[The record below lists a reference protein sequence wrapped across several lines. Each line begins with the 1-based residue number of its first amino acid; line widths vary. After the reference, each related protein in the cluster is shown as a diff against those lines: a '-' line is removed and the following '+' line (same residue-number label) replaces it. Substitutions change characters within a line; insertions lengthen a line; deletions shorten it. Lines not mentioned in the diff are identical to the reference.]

1 MFDALLFSLIMAVTP
16 ADKSEPTPKVPS
28 LETQLPGRYS
38 SFIFARTSPKWRQS
52 KRVEYAVQLSA
63 RIEVE
68 ARRRGL
74 DANALVA
81 IGWIESHFQPWARG
95 RGVPGRREGEIGTW
109 QLFRGDQA
117 VEQARLR
124 LAGCNAPAKMSTTLR
139 AFWARRQAESDGTCD
154 DQAVAD
160 ARRWHGPWMG
170 TELEDV
176 VTSTFIAAFE
186 VKAHVDNAKA
196 AGRTVGKLPSECSGV
211 PAHVPPYGFFNA
223 GPHPV
228 KQWYLRKLC
237 SRYKAVL
244 AATSP

>member
-1 MFDALLFSLIMAVTP
+1 MLDALLFSLILAVTP
-16 ADKSEPTPKVPS
+16 ADKSEPPPKVPS

-38 SFIFARTSPKWRQS
+38 SFIYARTSPKWRQS
-52 KRVEYAVQLSA
+52 KRVEYAVQLGH

-74 DANALVA
+74 DANAMVA

-124 LAGCNAPAKMSTTLR
+124 LAGCNAPAKMSATMR
-139 AFWARRQAESDGTCD
+139 QFWDRRKAESTERCEA
-154 DQAVAD
+154 QEVAD
-160 ARRWHGPWMG
+160 ARRWHAHWLRS
-170 TELEDV
+170 ELEDV
-176 VTSTFIAAFE
+176 VVSTFIVGLELRMHLDAS
-186 VKAHVDNAKA
+186 KA

-211 PAHVPPYGFFNA
+211 PEDVTRMAFYNSGPRPPTQ
-223 GPHPV
+223 V
-228 KQWYLRKLC
+228 YLRRLC
-237 SRYKAVL
+237 HRFKAVK
-244 AATSP
+244 AATSS